1 MSSYI
6 KKLRNKRTGEEVE
19 AIFYDNYFGVHRYGI
34 QLGNDNHIFGE
45 DYIYE
50 YYEYAAIENIIA
62 LLK

>member
-1 MSSYI
+1 MANFI

-19 AIFYDNYFGVHRYGI
+19 AIFYDNYFGLHRYGI

-50 YYEYAAIENIIA
+50 YFENVE
-62 LLK
+62 